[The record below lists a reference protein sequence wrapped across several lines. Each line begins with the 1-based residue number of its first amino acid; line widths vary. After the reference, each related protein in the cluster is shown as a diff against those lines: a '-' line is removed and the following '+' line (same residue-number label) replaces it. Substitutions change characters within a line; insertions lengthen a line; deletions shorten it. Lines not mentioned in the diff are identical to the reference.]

1 MYVLYIDVAE
11 RKYPIYIQRG
21 ILSEFGKRI
30 PKTYSRQ
37 KIAVITDDH
46 LKEIYGEQIERS
58 LQEAGFSTRI
68 LSVKPGERSKSLETA
83 AFLYEELLDFGIN
96 RADRI
101 LAFGGGVVGDLGGF
115 VASTFLRGI
124 PFIQF
129 PTTLLAQVDSS
140 IGGKVAVNL
149 KQGKNLVGSFYH
161 PQMVLIDPDLLQTL
175 DKKYF
180 RDGLAEVIKY
190 GAIRDKDLFFRL
202 LHQYDTEADLLSDME
217 LIIYR
222 CCGIK
227 KEIVE
232 KDERDKGE
240 RMLLN
245 FGHTIGHG
253 IERVFQYEKY
263 THGEAVAIGMHEITK
278 RSEKMG
284 KTNPGTADEIRKILI
299 KYRLP
304 YQMPDLDIKE
314 LLKSI
319 QHDKKSLGEEMHV
332 VLLEEIGKG
341 YVQSI
346 PREAIHEYVTG
357 KMAES

>member
-1 MYVLYIDVAE
+1 MYVLHIDVTD

-21 ILSEFGKRI
+21 ILSDLGKRI
-30 PKTYSRQ
+30 PKTYSKQ
-37 KIAVITDDH
+37 KIAVITDDL
-46 LKEIYGEQIERS
+46 LKEIYGDQIEKS
-58 LQEAGFSTRI
+58 LQEAGFLTKI
-68 LSVKPGERSKSLETA
+68 LSIEPGERSKSLETA
-83 AFLYEELLDFGIN
+83 AFLYDELLDFGIN
-96 RADRI
+96 REDRI
-101 LAFGGGVVGDLGGF
+101 LTFGGGVVGDLGGF

-161 PQMVLIDPDLLQTL
+161 PQLVLIDPDLLQTL

-202 LHQYDTEADLLSDME
+202 LDWYDSEEDLLSDME
-217 LIIYR
+217 FIIYR

-253 IERVFQYEKY
+253 IERAFHYERY

-278 RSEKMG
+278 RSERMG
-284 KTNPGTADEIRKILI
+284 ETKPGTSEEIRKILI

-304 YQMPDLDIKE
+304 YQIPDLDKKE
-314 LLKSI
+314 FLKHI
-319 QHDKKSLGEEMHV
+319 QHDKKALGEEMHV

-341 YVQSI
+341 YIQPI
-346 PREAIHEYVTG
+346 KREAIQKYV
-357 KMAES
+357 MD